1 VRGDAVPFPSSSRRG
16 GAKRRGGLAAL
27 LLVALIT
34 DAPAQTA
41 STGSAQAYP
50 SRPVRLIVPFPPG
63 GSTDILS
70 RALAQ
75 KLSEGLSQPVVIDNR
90 PGAGGSIGSE
100 AAAKAAPDGY
110 TLVMGQLGPLAVS
123 PAIYKNLPYDPVKS
137 FAPVSLMAMVPS
149 VLVVNPQVPAAS
161 ASDLIAYARANPG
174 KLTYGSAGSGSTS
187 HLTTEY
193 FKLATGTDI
202 LHVPYKGVGPMLTD
216 LISGQLS
223 MGINGAPAVMPHVNS
238 GRLRAL
244 AVTGSTRLPSLPQ
257 IPTLIES
264 GVKGF
269 DASGWYGI
277 LAPAGTAREI
287 VMKLN
292 AEIRRI
298 MQTPELRARLDN
310 EGAIPAAGSP
320 EEFAAFIVSEIARW
334 GAVLKRAGIEA
345 Q

>member
-1 VRGDAVPFPSSSRRG
+1 MRAGALPFPSSSRRG

-27 LLVALIT
+27 LLAALIT
-34 DAPAQTA
+34 AAHAQT
-41 STGSAQAYP
+41 SPVQTYP

-70 RALAQ
+70 RALAH
-75 KLSEGLSQPVVIDNR
+75 KLAEGLGQALVIDNR

-110 TLVMGQLGPLAVS
+110 TLLMGQLGPLAVS

-137 FAPVSLMAMVPS
+137 FAPVSLMAIVPS
-149 VLVVNPQVPAAS
+149 VLVVNPRVPAAS
-161 ASDLIAYARANPG
+161 AAELIAYARANPG
-174 KLTYGSAGSGSTS
+174 KLAYGSAGSGSTS

-202 LHVPYKGVGPMLTD
+202 LHVSYKGVGPMLTD

-244 AVTGSTRLPSLPQ
+244 AVTGLTRLPSLPQ
-257 IPTLIES
+257 IPTLDES

-277 LAPAGTAREI
+277 LAPAGTPREI
-287 VMKLN
+287 VAKLN

-298 MQTPELRARLDN
+298 MQTPDLRARLDN

-320 EEFAAFIVSEIARW
+320 EEFAAFIVTEIARW